1 MSYPSAPV
9 KMTSTQILIASG
21 VGAQRRKILSVVFTM
36 KMDFCLL
43 DEDDKDDA
51 PDDDPDDSDEGDN
64 AEAVFR
70 LKVDVFV
77 DDDVFMAS

>member
-1 MSYPSAPV
+1 
-9 KMTSTQILIASG
+9 MTSTQILIASG

-43 DEDDKDDA
+43 LDDDDKDDA
-51 PDDDPDDSDEGDN
+51 PDDDPDDSEEGDN

-70 LKVDVFV
+70 LNVDVFV